1 MVLPYDN
8 MAYGVDEIGARKVS
22 ELNDIALNNLA
33 NNEILQYNSSNE
45 KWENVAVSSGAT
57 TIDNLTDTNITSLQN
72 QQYLRYN
79 STTSKWENFTLT
91 ITDNNTDNLNDLT
104 DTNLSS
110 VGNGEILKY
119 NSTNSKWE
127 NNNLSINEIQDVNI
141 TSLANGEI
149 LKYNS
154 TSGKWENVNRIDTL
168 NEITDV
174 AISNVANNQILK
186 YNSTSSNFVNA
197 FVNLTELA
205 DTNISSLNNKDI
217 LLYNST
223 SSKWE
228 TNTFTINDLT
238 DVNITSLANNEIL
251 KYNST
256 TSKWENSDRI
266 DSLNEL
272 GDVVISNVASNDLLK
287 YNGSNFVN
295 TKIAFDNN
303 FTNVNFGTLNNG
315 DLIKYNGSN
324 FVNFAPTFLS
334 GSGITDGKILKVVSG
349 ASVESTIT
357 DSSVQDTSTLL
368 LIKIPGSLVAT
379 QAGAIQTEIFDT
391 NKTRMHLTTSGV
403 SEADGITITS
413 QGKVGIATV
422 EPAEALDITGNTK
435 LNNTGKLIFYDTVN
449 SRERATIDSVA
460 DSAGG
465 AIVFSTKVSGGNT
478 TEKIRINNKGAIGL
492 EGANYG
498 SSGQI
503 LSSNGSNDG
512 VSWINHLPD
521 QTVSLTGTGATTT
534 SGTYPNFTINST
546 DTNTVYSAGAGIS
559 INGSNEISNSSPDQ
573 TVSLTGTGATTT
585 SGTYPNF
592 TINSTDT
599 NTTYSAGSQIVINS
613 SNEIS
618 LASAISVNYLVINN
632 TASPSSSNIYTLV
645 NETIASNNGAT
656 ADSFGIKY
664 NSTYVFKIGNTGTV
678 HLASVLF
685 VPYNVAVSAQNLSD
699 DRYKSRERP
708 LPNDSLS
715 IIQQLKP
722 SRYLLHPD
730 HEVPIDDEDSDLSG
744 ITTYE
749 QAGLIAQELEQ
760 IEELAFVVKEFDG
773 IKTVDYNSIF
783 PYVIKAL
790 QELTER
796 VKALE
801 SR

>member
-1 MVLPYDN
+1 MGLPYDN
-8 MAYGVDEIGARKVS
+8 MSYGIDEIGARKVS
-22 ELNDIALNNLA
+22 ELNDIELNNLA
-33 NNEILQYNSSNE
+33 NNEILQYNATNE

-57 TIDNLTDTNITSLQN
+57 TIDNLTDTNITSIQN

-110 VGNGEILKY
+110 IGNGEILKY

-154 TSGKWENVNRIDTL
+154 TSGKWENVDRIDTL

-223 SSKWE
+223 TSKWE
-228 TNTFTINDLT
+228 TNTFNINDLT

-256 TSKWENSDRI
+256 TSKWENGDRI

-287 YNGSNFVN
+287 YNGTNFVN

-334 GSGITDGKILKVVSG
+334 GSGITDNKILKVVSG
-349 ASVESTIT
+349 ASVESTII
-357 DSSVQDTSTLL
+357 DSSIQDTSTLL

-379 QAGAIQTEIFDT
+379 QAGAIQTEIYDT

-403 SEADGITITS
+403 SEANGLTVTS
-413 QGKVGIATV
+413 QGKIGIGNVAP
-422 EPAEALDITGNTK
+422 EESLDITGNTK

-449 SRERATIDSVA
+449 SRERSTVDSVA

-478 TEKIRINNKGAIGL
+478 TEKIRINNRGAIGL

-503 LSSNGSNDG
+503 LSSNGSDDG
-512 VSWINHLPD
+512 VSWVNHL
-521 QTVSLTGTGATTT
+521 
-534 SGTYPNFTINST
+534 
-546 DTNTVYSAGAGIS
+546 
-559 INGSNEISNSSPDQ
+559 PDQ

-613 SNEIS
+613 NNQIS
-618 LASAISVNYLVINN
+618 LANAIAVNYISINN
-632 TASPSSSNIYTLV
+632 AAGSSNKYTLV
-645 NETIASNNGAT
+645 NETISSNNGGHAN
-656 ADSFGIKY
+656 SFGIKY
-664 NSTYVFKIGNTGTV
+664 NNTYVFKISSSGTV
-678 HLASVLF
+678 HLAHVLF
-685 VPYNVAVSAQNLSD
+685 TPYNVSVNAQNLSD

-708 LPNDSLS
+708 LPSDSLS

-730 HEVPIDDEDSDLSG
+730 HEVAIDDEDSDLSG
-744 ITTYE
+744 VKTYE

>member
-154 TSGKWENVNRIDTL
+154 TSGKWENVDRIDTL

-174 AISNVANNQILK
+174 AITNVANNQILK

-349 ASVESTIT
+349 ASVESTII
-357 DSSVQDTSTLL
+357 DSSIQDTSTLL
-368 LIKIPGSLVAT
+368 QIKIPGSLVAT
-379 QAGAIQTEIFDT
+379 QAGSIQTEIFNT
-391 NKTRMHLTTSGV
+391 NQTRIHITTSGV
-403 SEADGITITS
+403 SEADGLTVTS

-449 SRERATIDSVA
+449 SRERATVDSVA

-512 VSWINHLPD
+512 VSWVNHLPD
-521 QTVSLTGTGATTT
+521 QTVSLTGTGATQT

-546 DTNTVYSAGAGIS
+546 DTNTIY
-559 INGSNEISNSSPDQ
+559 
-573 TVSLTGTGATTT
+573 T
-585 SGTYPNF
+585 
-592 TINSTDT
+592 
-599 NTTYSAGSQIVINS
+599 AGSQIVINS
-613 SNEIS
+613 SNAIS
-618 LASAISVNYLVINN
+618 LASAISLDYLVINN
-632 TASPSSSNIYTLV
+632 TATPSSSNTYKLV
-645 NETIASNNGAT
+645 NETISSNNGAT
-656 ADSFGIKY
+656 ADSFGIKF
-664 NSTYVFKIGNTGTV
+664 NNTVVFKISKDG
-678 HLASVLF
+678 
-685 VPYNVAVSAQNLSD
+685 AVYAKQRFFALLTTSISNQNLSD

-708 LPNDSLS
+708 LPDDSLS

-730 HEVPIDDEDSDLSG
+730 HEVPIDVEDSDLSG
-744 ITTYE
+744 VTTYE